1 MDKVIKISA
10 LLFAAI
16 ILCTVLAFVFPGMP
30 SGQTIPES
38 AGSDTPGKVI
48 VYFFYGQ
55 ECPHCEKVM
64 PFMQSLPQKYPDV
77 DFRMLETWHNETNNK
92 LSASLN
98 QQLGVSN
105 PGVPEVIVGK
115 VVLVGSKDIPE
126 KLDQAILAELK
137 KR

>member
-16 ILCTVLAFVFPGMP
+16 ILCTVLAFVYPGVAP
-30 SGQTIPES
+30 GQTLPES
-38 AGSDTPGKVI
+38 AGSGTPGKVI

-77 DFRMLETWHNETNNK
+77 DFRMLETWHNETNNE
-92 LSASLN
+92 LSTTLN

-126 KLDQAILAELK
+126 KLEQAILTELK

>member
-1 MDKVIKISA
+1 MDKIIKISA

-16 ILCTVLAFVFPGMP
+16 FLCTALAFVYPGIT
-30 SGQTIPES
+30 SSQTLPES
-38 AGSDTPGKVI
+38 AGSGSAGKVI

-55 ECPHCEKVM
+55 ECPHCEKIM

-77 DFRMLETWHNETNNK
+77 EFQMLETWHNETNK
-92 LSASLN
+92 ELSITLN
-98 QQLGVSN
+98 QKLGVSN

-126 KLDQAILAELK
+126 KLEQAILAELK
-137 KR
+137 KG